1 MSDEELD
8 ALFQRGAAAYPD
20 EMPPAAW
27 ARMETKLD
35 EAARTQ
41 HLRRKVGRFFAGE
54 LLLIAL
60 LLWQVA
66 RLAAPSA
73 ASKTSHHQPD
83 ASQVAAHTS
92 AATSAK
98 SSIPQLFTTATPDH
112 ATPALAPTTGSRYH
126 LTTAPPAALATTA
139 SEPALAPATSRAA
152 ASSLARAT
160 SKQLVNAS
168 RKAAHLPTATPGKT
182 ITAGMAGWQASS
194 RRRGK
199 QPQLLTGTGGYLGR
213 SQAKSARAT
222 TSLQEDELAQA
233 NSTSA
238 GEPVALLDER
248 VTALPT
254 APYSLPAVLRPAA
267 AQQSVVDTAQPP
279 RRRAPRPPYRVLVG
293 LLAGP
298 SFSGVRTAETA
309 RLGIDYGL
317 TLEYRFSPRV
327 RVRAGLLSSQ
337 KRYLA
342 ASTDYTAPTAWQWF
356 AGTYDLTA
364 NCRITEIPLD
374 LRYDVL
380 QRPTYAVFTS
390 VGFNSLLMRDE
401 RYSYD
406 WTMNGQTFTKSAEV
420 RKGSNHFLSVL
431 NVSVGFE
438 KALGQRWSAQVEPFW
453 QFPLGGVGAGKVRL
467 TSAGAAFSL
476 KFGLVR

>member
-1 MSDEELD
+1 M
-8 ALFQRGAAAYPD
+8 
-20 EMPPAAW
+20 
-27 ARMETKLD
+27 
-35 EAARTQ
+35 
-41 HLRRKVGRFFAGE
+41 
-54 LLLIAL
+54 
-60 LLWQVA
+60 
-66 RLAAPSA
+66 
-73 ASKTSHHQPD
+73 
-83 ASQVAAHTS
+83 
-92 AATSAK
+92 
-98 SSIPQLFTTATPDH
+98 
-112 ATPALAPTTGSRYH
+112 
-126 LTTAPPAALATTA
+126 
-139 SEPALAPATSRAA
+139 
-152 ASSLARAT
+152 
-160 SKQLVNAS
+160 
-168 RKAAHLPTATPGKT
+168 
-182 ITAGMAGWQASS
+182 
-194 RRRGK
+194 
-199 QPQLLTGTGGYLGR
+199 
-213 SQAKSARAT
+213 
-222 TSLQEDELAQA
+222 
-233 NSTSA
+233 
-238 GEPVALLDER
+238 
-248 VTALPT
+248 
-254 APYSLPAVLRPAA
+254 LRPATV
-267 AQQSVVDTAQPP
+267 QQPVVDTAQPP

-342 ASTDYTAPTAWQWF
+342 ASTDYTAPAAWQWF

-364 NCRITEIPLD
+364 SCRITEIPLD

-390 VGFNSLLMRDE
+390 LGFNSLLMRDE

-453 QFPLGGVGAGKVRL
+453 QFPLGGVGAGKVRI

-476 KFGLVR
+476 KYGLVR